1 MLCSGQVFSS
11 GFSIMMKFSLP
22 QADIYVPSGL
32 DPAAAL
38 ARTTHLCIGA
48 HQDDLE
54 IMAYHGI
61 AACFGRDDRWFS
73 GVVVTNGSGSPRTG
87 RYAKISDEEMQD
99 IRRREQRRAA
109 RLGRYSIQLQLA
121 HPSAAVKSPEPTA
134 VRADLAQILAGCRP
148 EILYV
153 HNPVDKHDTHV
164 AVFLRC
170 LEAIRS
176 LPREQRPRQ
185 VLGCEVWRDLDWLT
199 DSEKVALDVSDRPR
213 LAKALLGVFKSQIG
227 GGKRY
232 DLATLG
238 RRAAHASFFTA
249 HTTDA
254 THALT
259 FAMDLTVLTRVDS
272 LDVKTYVRELV
283 RRFRDEVTARL
294 ESLE

>member
-1 MLCSGQVFSS
+1 
-11 GFSIMMKFSLP
+11 MKFSLP
-22 QADIYVPSGL
+22 QADIYVPSGI
-32 DPAAAL
+32 DPDAAL

-61 AACFGRDDRWFS
+61 AACFDRDDRWFS
-73 GVVVTNGSGSPRTG
+73 GVVVTNGAGSPRAG
-87 RYAKISDEEMQD
+87 RYARISDEEMQD

-109 RLGRYSIQLQLA
+109 RLGGYSIQVQLA
-121 HPSAAVKSPEPTA
+121 HQSAAVKSPDHGE
-134 VRADLAQILAGCRP
+134 VRADLAQILAACRP
-148 EILYV
+148 EVLYV
-153 HNPVDKHDTHV
+153 HNPLDKHDTHV

-176 LPREQRPRQ
+176 LPRERRPHQ
-185 VLGCEVWRDLDWLT
+185 VLGCEVWRDLDWLP

-213 LAKALLGVFKSQIG
+213 LAQGLLGVFKSQVA

-238 RRAAHASFFTA
+238 RRAANASFHTS

-254 THALT
+254 ARALT

-272 LDVKTYVRELV
+272 LDVKTHVCELV
-283 RRFRDEVTARL
+283 RRFRGEAVARL
-294 ESLE
+294 ESLA

>member
-1 MLCSGQVFSS
+1 
-11 GFSIMMKFSLP
+11 MKFSLP

-38 ARTTHLCIGA
+38 ARTTHLCVGA

-61 AACFGRDDRWFS
+61 ADCFGREDRWFS
-73 GVVVTNGSGSPRTG
+73 GVVVTNGAGSPRTG
-87 RYAKISDEEMQD
+87 SYAKISDEDMQD

-109 RLGRYSIQLQLA
+109 RIGGYSIQIQLA
-121 HPSAAVKSPEPTA
+121 HPSAAVKSPDATA
-134 VRADLAQILAGCRP
+134 VRADLAQILANCRP

-176 LPREQRPRQ
+176 LPKEQRPRQ
-185 VLGCEVWRDLDWLT
+185 VLGCEVWRDLDWLP

-213 LAKALLGVFKSQIG
+213 LAQSLLGVFKSQIA
-227 GGKRY
+227 GGKHY
-232 DLATLG
+232 DRATLG
-238 RRAAHASFFTA
+238 RRAANASFLTA
-249 HTTDA
+249 RTTDA
-254 THALT
+254 TRALT
-259 FAMDLTVLTRVDS
+259 FAMDLTILTRVDS
-272 LDVKTYVRELV
+272 LEVKTYVRGLV
-283 RRFRDEVTARL
+283 RRFQEDVTARL
-294 ESLE
+294 DSLG